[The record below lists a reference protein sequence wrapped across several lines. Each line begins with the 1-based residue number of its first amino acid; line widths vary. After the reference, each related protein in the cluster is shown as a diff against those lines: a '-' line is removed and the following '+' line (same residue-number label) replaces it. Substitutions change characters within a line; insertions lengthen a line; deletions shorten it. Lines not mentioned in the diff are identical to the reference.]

1 MRTSHLLCF
10 TLLLAGC
17 DDSPPTTPPPSLPS
31 PIVVQGFS
39 SPESAL
45 HDPEADVYLVSNM
58 SGNPL
63 VADDDGFI
71 SRVSPDGTVQNLAW
85 IDGRSADVHLDAPKG
100 MALSGDVLYVSDI
113 AVVRRFDRH
122 TGRQLSDITLEG
134 ATFINDLVSAPDG
147 SVYASD
153 MGYRD
158 NGGAFEPTG
167 TDAIYQIRPDGSVR
181 TVAKGE
187 ALGHP
192 NGVEWKDGLLVATM
206 GTGDV
211 YRLSAEGTRSAVQHM
226 PAGQLDGIVALAD
239 GRVVLSSW
247 DAGDLLVGREGGTY
261 STTATKQMGVA
272 DIGLDARRQ
281 RLLLP
286 MLLDNSLRIETLD
299 TALAPAH

>member
-10 TLLLAGC
+10 TLLVAGC
-17 DDSPPTTPPPSLPS
+17 DDSKPTPPPSLPS
-31 PIVVQGFS
+31 PIVLQGFS

-58 SGNPL
+58 AGSPL
-63 VADDDGFI
+63 VADDNGFI
-71 SRVSPDGTVQNLAW
+71 SRISPDGTVLNLAW

-100 MALSGDVLYVSDI
+100 MALAGDVLYVSDI
-113 AVVRRFDRH
+113 TVVRRFDRH
-122 TGRQLSDITLEG
+122 TGRQLSDVTIDG
-134 ATFINDLVSAPDG
+134 ATFLNDLVSAPDG

-167 TDAIYQIRPDGSVR
+167 TDAIYQIKPDGSVR

-187 ALGHP
+187 VLGHP

-211 YRLSAEGTRSAVQHM
+211 YRLSADGTRSAVQHM

-239 GRVVLSSW
+239 GRLAITSW
-247 DAGDLLVGREGGTY
+247 DAGDLLVGREGGTF
-261 STTATKQMGVA
+261 TATATQQMGIA
-272 DIGLDARRQ
+272 DLGLDARRQ

-286 MLLDNSLRIETLD
+286 LLMDNTLRIESVD
-299 TALAPAH
+299 TALTLAH